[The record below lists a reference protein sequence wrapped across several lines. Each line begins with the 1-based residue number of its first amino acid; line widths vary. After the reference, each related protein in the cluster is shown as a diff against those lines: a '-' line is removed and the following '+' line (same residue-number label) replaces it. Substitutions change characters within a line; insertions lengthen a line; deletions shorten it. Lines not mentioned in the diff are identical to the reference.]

1 MKAILALMCLA
12 ASPTL
17 QIPQSTLMEVA
28 LPVSEEDEIKR
39 IDQLIQNTELQLER
53 QRQMRE
59 LMIQFKKQRDEFV
72 QGNQTKQHA
81 GKMVRTARQIYEMIN
96 ANHLEHLFAKDYMDE
111 LQFFSSIAGKTAV
124 SRP

>member
-1 MKAILALMCLA
+1 MKAILALMCFA
-12 ASPTL
+12 VSPTL
-17 QIPQSTLMEVA
+17 QVPQSSLMEVA
-28 LPVSEEDEIKR
+28 LPVTEEDEIKR

-53 QRQMRE
+53 QKQMRD
-59 LMIQFKKQRDEFV
+59 LMVQFKKQRDEFV

-96 ANHLEHLFAKDYMDE
+96 SNHLEHLFAKDYMDE